1 MALKDLLENQGVAE
15 SARDVD
21 LSEKNV
27 MKHMDKYRQLI
38 AYWRV
43 YPDRFVDYL
52 CSLNPKNSFKF
63 FFYQRFKK

>member
-1 MALKDLLENQGVAE
+1 MSLDNMLSTVRERDRRQVDTSEENV
-15 SARDVD
+15 
-21 LSEKNV
+21 L
-27 MKHMDKYRQLI
+27 KHMDKMRDLI